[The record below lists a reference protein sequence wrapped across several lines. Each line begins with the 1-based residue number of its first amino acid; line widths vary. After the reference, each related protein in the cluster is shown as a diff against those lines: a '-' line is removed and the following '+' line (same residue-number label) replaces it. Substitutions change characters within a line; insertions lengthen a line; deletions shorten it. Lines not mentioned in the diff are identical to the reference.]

1 MRVVYKCKN
10 IHLTSKVSSAVAKE
24 QVVER
29 NTPYNRNSLKN
40 LIKKLISTKEVN
52 INKNIYKMKAVMFI
66 FVMLATICAI
76 LAFVPYNPPRPG
88 QSKPFPSFPGHGPFN
103 PKIQWPYPLPNP
115 GH

>member
-1 MRVVYKCKN
+1 MQEYSCNVESIFSCCKGA
-10 IHLTSKVSSAVAKE
+10 SCGE
-24 QVVER
+24 
-29 NTPYNRNSLKN
+29 
-40 LIKKLISTKEVN
+40 
-52 INKNIYKMKAVMFI
+52 KNIYKMKAVMFI
-66 FVMLATICAI
+66 FIMLATVCAI